1 MNLAQ
6 YDKKTVRIIMDDG
19 EIYEGV
25 CVYENQEFM
34 ECEFGI
40 DENCIRIDDFLF
52 RESMISRIEPIAK
65 KGEFLFCSIPQKTRI
80 VSAKLFDR
88 IESSE
93 EIMVLFPMGP
103 EWSDL
108 NRGDIL
114 RFISRDEE
122 ADVWH
127 MEIRD
132 TRVCT
137 EEEAQRAENS
147 GAVKSEDLKPD
158 ASEILLITLGEI
170 TRAGNK

>member
-1 MNLAQ
+1 
-6 YDKKTVRIIMDDG
+6 
-19 EIYEGV
+19 
-25 CVYENQEFM
+25 
-34 ECEFGI
+34 
-40 DENCIRIDDFLF
+40 
-52 RESMISRIEPIAK
+52 
-65 KGEFLFCSIPQKTRI
+65 
-80 VSAKLFDR
+80 
-88 IESSE
+88 
-93 EIMVLFPMGP
+93 MGP